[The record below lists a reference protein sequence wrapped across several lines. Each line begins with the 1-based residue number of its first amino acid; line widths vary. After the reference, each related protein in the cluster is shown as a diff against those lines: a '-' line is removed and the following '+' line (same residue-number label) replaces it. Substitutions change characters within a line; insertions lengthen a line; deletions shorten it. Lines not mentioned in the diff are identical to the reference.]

1 MNLGDEKPLLTLD
14 DYWRDLER
22 SVYADAPPLV
32 KTHFRELFYAGATTA
47 ITMCNEMMKETVP
60 ETESLQRLDALHNEL
75 YQFAKSDRNE
85 AKAPPPEGGGRSVP
99 GSGDR

>member
-47 ITMCNEMMKETVP
+47 ITMCNEMMKDTVP

-75 YQFAKSDRNE
+75 CQF
-85 AKAPPPEGGGRSVP
+85 AKAPPPEGEGP
-99 GSGDR
+99 